1 MKDIIS
7 QGLSTDL
14 ARLYFIDMLKALYY
28 CHRIACVV
36 HRDIKPDNIMINHE
50 NQAVLID
57 FGLSFIKDQ
66 SDPKNLNEA
75 QGSLLYFAPEML
87 FKTEEKEKIKIKGE

>member
-1 MKDIIS
+1 
-7 QGLSTDL
+7 
-14 ARLYFIDMLKALYY
+14 
-28 CHRIACVV
+28 
-36 HRDIKPDNIMINHE
+36 
-50 NQAVLID
+50 LID